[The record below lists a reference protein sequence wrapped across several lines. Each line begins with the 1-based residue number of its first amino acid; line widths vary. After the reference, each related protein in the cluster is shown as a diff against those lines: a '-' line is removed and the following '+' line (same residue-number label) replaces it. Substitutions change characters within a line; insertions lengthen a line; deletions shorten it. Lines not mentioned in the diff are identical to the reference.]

1 MTSVSDLLDLVRA
14 PAALTVLGDT
24 VAGRAAAGL
33 GQGGVGLPLAG
44 ASVLLYTAGMAL
56 NDYADADLDAIERP
70 ERPIPSGRVSK
81 ATALTLA
88 AGLTAGGLGLAA
100 LAGRRHLAVAVPL
113 AGLIWS
119 YDLVAKPTL
128 AGPVVMAGCR
138 AADVLL
144 GAGATGQ
151 TLRAAA
157 PAAAVVGVHT
167 LSLTALSRGEVHG
180 TNAVVPKVAAITTA
194 GLAAFTV
201 GAAAR
206 RGGPRS
212 AIGAL
217 IGAAGYLA
225 TVLPAQLK
233 AARTPGAAEVRT
245 ATRAGIGAVVPL
257 QAALTASRGSFPA
270 AAALAGVTGLGRVL
284 AARRKRGD
292 TT

>member
-33 GQGGVGLPLAG
+33 PPLGAGLPLAG

-56 NDYADADLDAIERP
+56 NDYADADLDAVERP

-81 ATALTLA
+81 ATALKLA

-100 LAGRRHLAVAVPL
+100 LAGRKHLAVAVPL

-144 GAGATGQ
+144 GAGTAGGS
-151 TLRAAA
+151 LKAAA

-180 TNAVVPKVAAITTA
+180 SSPLVAKAAAGTTL
-194 GLAAFTV
+194 GLAVATV
-201 GAAAR
+201 VTAAR
-206 RGGPRS
+206 RSGTKAGL
-212 AIGAL
+212 GAL
-217 IGAAGYLA
+217 VGAAGYLA

-233 AARTPGAAEVRT
+233 AAQNPGAAEVRT

-257 QAALTASRGSFPA
+257 QATLTAAKGSFPA
-270 AAALAGVTGLGRVL
+270 AAALAGVTGLGRFL
-284 AARRKRGD
+284 AAKRKKGD
-292 TT
+292 LT